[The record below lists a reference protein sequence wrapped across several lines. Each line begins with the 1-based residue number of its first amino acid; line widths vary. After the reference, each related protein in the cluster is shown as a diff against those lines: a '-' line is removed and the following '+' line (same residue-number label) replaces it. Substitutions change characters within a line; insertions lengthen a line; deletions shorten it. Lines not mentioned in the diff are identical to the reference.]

1 MSLIVGSAR
10 IDENGNL
17 KNGKAGDQT
26 GKEVCTQSYYM
37 HKKGWYVMR
46 AKSVAH
52 ANALATAMKQA
63 CDNNKIGYDQNERN
77 GVITQLN
84 KYGSLSKIATNT
96 ECDCSSL
103 VRACIIQA
111 TGKDVGNMTTANL
124 ATTLEKSDLFDAKK
138 NVTGE
143 GMLYNGDIL
152 VTKTKGHTVIVTSGR
167 SGGGATTSITTTA
180 KPSVTMP
187 SSNTYD
193 PWVYRLQVTLNKLG
207 YRDYEGKKLK
217 EDGMFGTRTLSACP
231 LLKIGAK
238 GELVGLVQER
248 LVKVG
253 FSLKIDKDFGST
265 TKSKVKKFQANRGL
279 QADGDIG
286 KKTWPFL
293 LTGKSV

>member
-10 IDENGNL
+10 IDENG
-17 KNGKAGDQT
+17 KTSGGKAGDQT
-26 GKEVCTQSYYM
+26 GKEVCTQAYYM
-37 HKKGWYVMR
+37 HSKGWYALR

-52 ANALATAMKQA
+52 ANALAAAMREA

-77 GVITQLN
+77 GVITQLK
-84 KYGSLSKIATNT
+84 KYGSLSKIATAT

-124 ATTLEKSDLFDAKK
+124 ATTLENSGLFDVKK

-143 GMLYNGDIL
+143 SMLYNGDIL
-152 VTKTKGHTVIVTSGR
+152 VTKTKGHTVIVVSGR
-167 SGGGATTSITTTA
+167 ARTETTA
-180 KPSVTMP
+180 AAKPTVTMA

-193 PWVYRLQVTLNKLG
+193 QWVYRLQVELNKQG
-207 YRDYEGKKLK
+207 YRDYEGKKLV
-217 EDGMFGTRTLSACP
+217 EDGMYGTRTLTACP
-231 LLKIGAK
+231 TVKIGAK
-238 GELVGLVQER
+238 GNITGLIQER

-253 FSLKIDKDFGST
+253 FNLKIDKDFGNT
-265 TKSKVKKFQANRGL
+265 TKTKVTKFQSNRGL
-279 QADGDIG
+279 KADGVVG
-286 KKTWPFL
+286 KKTWTYL